1 MDYQPGDNVEV
12 ALIQHQLLRCN
23 AEANIKPS
31 PDMGGNVEIVIN
43 LNTPKSPSILNKN
56 DSFSI
61 SLQIGVMGKE
71 KDSKDIV
78 FSVLCEMEGSYRLIN
93 CNDNGIT
100 TKNNVDL
107 WTSSARQLF
116 PLVAQFTTD
125 LISKLGF
132 KNISVPAFVPSEF
145 LLQTTPRKKNL
156 KNNKN

>member
-1 MDYQPGDNVEV
+1 MDYQSSDNVEV

-61 SLQIGVMGKE
+61 SLQIGVIGKV
-71 KDSKDIV
+71 KDSKDIA
-78 FSVLCEMEGSYRLIN
+78 FNVLCEMEGSYRLIN

-100 TKNNVDL
+100 TKNNVNL

-125 LISKLGF
+125 LVSKLGF

-145 LLQTTPRKKNL
+145 LLQAKPSKKNL
-156 KNNKN
+156 KKK

>member
-1 MDYQPGDNVEV
+1 MDHQPSDNVEV

-43 LNTPKSPSILNKN
+43 LNTPKSPSTLNKN

-61 SLQIGVMGKE
+61 SLQIGVIGKE
-71 KDSKDIV
+71 KDSKDIA

-100 TKNNVDL
+100 TKNNVNL

-125 LISKLGF
+125 LVSKLGF
-132 KNISVPAFVPSEF
+132 KNINVPAFVPSDF
-145 LLQTTPRKKNL
+145 LLQTKPRKKNL
-156 KNNKN
+156 KK